1 MRISDWSSDVCS
13 SDLVPSR
20 TAGRDQR
27 FDYDVRPAFTA
38 KMACRRVNPQAG
50 CNPIEAVT
58 LKFASPVARATALAA
73 TLSTADG
80 QRLAAKASDSDRND
94 PWLTEVHF
102 AGPLPQNVD
111 ATLALRSE
119 EHPSEL
125 QSLMR

>member
-102 AGPLPQNVD
+102 AGPLPQNAD
-111 ATLALRSE
+111 ATLAQPAGVPDPNRQ
-119 EHPSEL
+119 H
-125 QSLMR
+125 RT

>member
-1 MRISDWSSDVCS
+1 MALVWDARIQQAG
-13 SDLVPSR
+13 VPSR

-94 PWLTEVHF
+94 PWLTEV
-102 AGPLPQNVD
+102 
-111 ATLALRSE
+111 RSE
-119 EHPSEL
+119 EHTSEL
-125 QSLMR
+125 QSLMRISYAVFCLQKKN

>member
-1 MRISDWSSDVCS
+1 
-13 SDLVPSR
+13 
-20 TAGRDQR
+20 
-27 FDYDVRPAFTA
+27 
-38 KMACRRVNPQAG
+38 MACRRVNPQAG

-111 ATLALRSE
+111 ATLALPEGVTDQSGRT
-119 EHPSEL
+119 L
-125 QSLMR
+125 QNQANFPLKLDRKSTRLNSSH